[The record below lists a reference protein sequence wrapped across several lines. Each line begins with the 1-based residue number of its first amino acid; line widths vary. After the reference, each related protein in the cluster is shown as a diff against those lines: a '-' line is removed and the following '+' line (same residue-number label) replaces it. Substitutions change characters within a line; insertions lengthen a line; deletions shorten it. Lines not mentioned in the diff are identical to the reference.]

1 MTARSKV
8 IAAGAKYTFW
18 SGLDTNFEL
27 LGSSSAAPANGNQTG
42 AGMTRLEGVKN
53 VPTRQGDPVLV
64 SSTGDDETLGTF
76 EFDNEDLPNG
86 ILNNAV
92 LDMDFEAYCL
102 GLIKHQIG
110 NLTYVPSGAPKDAAR
125 PTMSMIIQG
134 RAKVRDSGAVG
145 NASYQGVLVPSASIV
160 PLGRD
165 AYQERAAGG
174 YDYSITMSK
183 GDVLPWGATL
193 SNVINGTEQAAFIPF
208 VLPNPLHIWSWRGNA
223 SETVFNLPYTPA
235 GTSLTAEVALF
246 IEGVQVLSGVTV
258 SATGKTL
265 TFGGAP
271 ADGAY
276 ITCAYEMSV

>member
-1 MTARSKV
+1 MTARSKA
-8 IAAGAKYTFW
+8 ISAGAKYTFW
-18 SGLDTNFEL
+18 SGLDTDNEL
-27 LGSSSAAPANGNQTG
+27 VGSSTTAPANGNQTG

-64 SSTGDDETLGTF
+64 SVTGDDETLGTF

-92 LDMDFEAYCL
+92 FDEDFEAYCL
-102 GLIKHQIG
+102 GLTVQQLG
-110 NLTYVPSGAPKDAAR
+110 NLSLVPSGAPKDADR

-134 RAKVRDSGAVG
+134 RAKVRDAGAVG
-145 NASYQGVLVPSASIV
+145 NSLWQGVLIPSASIV

-165 AYQERAAGG
+165 AYQERTAAG

-183 GDVLPWGATL
+183 GDKLPWGATL
-193 SNVINGTEQAAFIPF
+193 SNALNGTEQAAFIPF
-208 VLPNPLHIWSWRGNA
+208 TLPHPLHVWSWRGNA

-235 GTSLTAEVALF
+235 GTTLGTDVLVF
-246 IEGVQVLSGVTV
+246 VEGVQVLSGVTI